1 MWVAAAAVSIG
12 LMVSGAMSGAAAS
25 ETAKVEPGPLALRFL
40 GPADGNRVAAIVGVP
55 GDGKTYYAGAASGGI
70 WKSVDGGAKWLPIF
84 DNQQVAAIGAL
95 AVAASDPNVVWAG
108 TGEAWAIR
116 DADVGGDG
124 VYRSDDAGKTWTHVG
139 LETTGRIGRIVV
151 DPRDPKTAYVCAL
164 GRMTAPQETR
174 GVYKTTDGGKSWTRS
189 LFVDERTGCSGLAMD
204 PNDPKTLFAGT
215 WQVEMHTWAEMG
227 GGPGSGLYVSHDA
240 GASWTHLEGHGLP
253 VSPLGKIDVAV
264 AQTDGK
270 RVYALIQTAGQGS
283 VWRSDD
289 GGSSWAVTSWERN
302 LTGRAGYYIRLVVS
316 PADKDKVY
324 VASSAFH
331 VSTDGGKTFP
341 ETRWG
346 GDNHDIWID
355 PTNANRFAIAFDGG
369 LGITTVGGEGMT
381 YQTLPIGQMYHVAV
395 DDQIPYDVYGNMQD
409 NGTMRLPSLGGGM
422 FGPVE
427 HGLGGCE
434 SGFTLP
440 DPANPDIVWATCYGD
455 EVTRWDATTRRAR
468 SVSPWLHTLDSAPDQ
483 VKYRCH
489 WTPPL
494 AIDPFDHET
503 VYYGCQVMFRTTDKG
518 ATWKV
523 ISPDLSTR
531 DPSRIIASGGLV
543 GDNLGQFYGE
553 VIFAI
558 APSTR
563 QKGLIWAGTN
573 DGKVWLTRDGGD
585 AWTDLTANLAGL
597 PAWGTVT
604 SIQPSFFDPATAYL
618 SVDAH
623 LVDDRNAY
631 IFKTTDFGA
640 SWTRIDASLPRSE
653 FSYVKTV
660 SEDPNA
666 RGLLFAGTGNALYYS
681 PDEGAHW
688 KPLKDGLPPSPVTW
702 TVVQPRFHDLVV
714 STYGRGFYILD
725 DISPLEAEATKAQP
739 RAQVALLPIR
749 PTWRLGRGEQV
760 IINFTLKDAAKDAT
774 GDSVKLE
781 ILDPE
786 GHVIRTLAGAG
797 RSGLNRMKWDL
808 RYEDLKTVILRTT
821 PPENPHIWDDPRF
834 KGKTSRPVFHWGM
847 SPHQRGPMA
856 IAGSYIARLTAG
868 GQTVLAPFELR
879 TDPKA
884 QASAEDLKFALDL
897 QLRVA
902 ADIET
907 VAARVNLLEQMR
919 HQLEEAQIKASPA
932 GRIAIAE
939 ADERLKAVEYEM
951 FSKALAPSDD
961 KYFVSAY
968 KTYFHLMW
976 LRAEI
981 GDGAGDVQGN
991 ANLRPTPTQVGL
1003 VAELE
1008 EEMKVSKAHY
1018 DALIQ
1023 SLPALNKRLASLG
1036 LPALET
1042 VLRQPDAAELK
1053 ARAEENAAADEDYAA
1068 S

>member
-1 MWVAAAAVSIG
+1 M
-12 LMVSGAMSGAAAS
+12 
-25 ETAKVEPGPLALRFL
+25 
-40 GPADGNRVAAIVGVP
+40 
-55 GDGKTYYAGAASGGI
+55 
-70 WKSVDGGAKWLPIF
+70 
-84 DNQQVAAIGAL
+84 
-95 AVAASDPNVVWAG
+95 
-108 TGEAWAIR
+108 
-116 DADVGGDG
+116 
-124 VYRSDDAGKTWTHVG
+124 
-139 LETTGRIGRIVV
+139 
-151 DPRDPKTAYVCAL
+151 
-164 GRMTAPQETR
+164 
-174 GVYKTTDGGKSWTRS
+174 
-189 LFVDERTGCSGLAMD
+189 
-204 PNDPKTLFAGT
+204 
-215 WQVEMHTWAEMG
+215 
-227 GGPGSGLYVSHDA
+227 
-240 GASWTHLEGHGLP
+240 
-253 VSPLGKIDVAV
+253 
-264 AQTDGK
+264 
-270 RVYALIQTAGQGS
+270 
-283 VWRSDD
+283 
-289 GGSSWAVTSWERN
+289 
-302 LTGRAGYYIRLVVS
+302 
-316 PADKDKVY
+316 
-324 VASSAFH
+324 
-331 VSTDGGKTFP
+331 
-341 ETRWG
+341 
-346 GDNHDIWID
+346 
-355 PTNANRFAIAFDGG
+355 
-369 LGITTVGGEGMT
+369 
-381 YQTLPIGQMYHVAV
+381 
-395 DDQIPYDVYGNMQD
+395 
-409 NGTMRLPSLGGGM
+409 
-422 FGPVE
+422 
-427 HGLGGCE
+427 
-434 SGFTLP
+434 
-440 DPANPDIVWATCYGD
+440 
-455 EVTRWDATTRRAR
+455 
-468 SVSPWLHTLDSAPDQ
+468 
-483 VKYRCH
+483 
-489 WTPPL
+489 
-494 AIDPFDHET
+494 
-503 VYYGCQVMFRTTDKG
+503 
-518 ATWKV
+518 
-523 ISPDLSTR
+523 
-531 DPSRIIASGGLV
+531 
-543 GDNLGQFYGE
+543 
-553 VIFAI
+553 
-558 APSTR
+558 
-563 QKGLIWAGTN
+563 
-573 DGKVWLTRDGGD
+573 
-585 AWTDLTANLAGL
+585 
-597 PAWGTVT
+597 
-604 SIQPSFFDPATAYL
+604 
-618 SVDAH
+618 
-623 LVDDRNAY
+623 
-631 IFKTTDFGA
+631 
-640 SWTRIDASLPRSE
+640 
-653 FSYVKTV
+653 
-660 SEDPNA
+660 
-666 RGLLFAGTGNALYYS
+666 
-681 PDEGAHW
+681 
-688 KPLKDGLPPSPVTW
+688 TW

-1042 VLRQPDAAELK
+1042 VLRQPDAA
-1053 ARAEENAAADEDYAA
+1053 
-1068 S
+1068 